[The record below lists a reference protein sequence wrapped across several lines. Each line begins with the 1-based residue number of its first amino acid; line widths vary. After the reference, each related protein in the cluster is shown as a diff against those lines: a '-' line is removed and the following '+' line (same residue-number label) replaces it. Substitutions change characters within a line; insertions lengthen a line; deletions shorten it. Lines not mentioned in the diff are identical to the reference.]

1 MDSSVVI
8 STCLL
13 MLRILTNLLCFVR
26 NELLIIEETGIVDD
40 VERRLLATVVKN
52 VLKNDRR
59 KLS

>member
-1 MDSSVVI
+1 
-8 STCLL
+8 